1 MIFIACWF
9 EGLFFRDS
17 VRGFFR
23 FFIRFGI
30 FPVYSFSIKVPD
42 KADGDTEYDT
52 CRRGNPIGIEKR
64 KIEIEAESVSEC
76 GTGVHHCDQEQD
88 HIIEKI
94 NNEDSEKNQETSPE
108 TFAAEQT
115 PEETGDTVKHDGGFL
130 LL

>member
-1 MIFIACWF
+1 MLIVCCFK
-9 EGLFFRDS
+9 ELFFPDR

-42 KADGDTEYDT
+42 KADGDPEYDT
-52 CRRGNPIGIEKR
+52 CRRGNPIGIKKR

-76 GTGVHHCDQEQD
+76 GTGVHHRDQEQD

-94 NNEDSEKNQETSPE
+94 NNEDSEKNKETPLE

-115 PEETGDTVKHDGGFL
+115 PEETGDTMKHDGGFL